1 MTTQALKKLVYIA
14 KRDYYYNTAF
24 YNHKPMETKVTHII
38 PPRQIGRYVAM
49 IGALAL
55 GVAAFLPWIVAD
67 NITMKGMEG
76 RDGIII
82 LGLAV
87 VTLLFLFIKRIPLWI
102 STILGFVAGVIG
114 FYNSYSAAKNLN
126 ELQDLLKNN
135 FLDPLTNENIGIGL
149 YLTILASALIVF
161 GSLIQWI
168 KNSKK

>member
-14 KRDYYYNTAF
+14 KRDYYYDIAF
-24 YNHKPMETKVTHII
+24 YNKKPMETKVTHII

-55 GVAAFLPWIVAD
+55 GLAAFLPWIVVKD
-67 NITMKGMEG
+67 VVTVNGMGGDGVIT
-76 RDGIII
+76 

-87 VTLLFLFIKRIPLWI
+87 ITLLFLFIKRIPLWI
-102 STILGFVAGVIG
+102 STIIGLIAGVIG
-114 FYNSYSAAKNLN
+114 FYDSYSAATNLS
-126 ELQDLLKNN
+126 ELQDILKNN